1 MSYGKQSVKLS
12 FEQIWIIF
20 KYLDN
25 AFTKSSVVNMKIRE
39 KIKSLLA
46 LNGVTITKLAKLMT
60 EKTGEKYTFQR
71 ISHKLRL
78 NRITL
83 SEAYIIADILGY
95 DLEFVDRKN
104 KN

>member
-1 MSYGKQSVKLS
+1 MVQ
-12 FEQIWIIF
+12 
-20 KYLDN
+20 
-25 AFTKSSVVNMKIRE
+25 IRE

-46 LNGVTITKLAKLMT
+46 LKCITITKLAELMS

-83 SEAYIIADILGY
+83 AEAYIIADILGY
-95 DLEFVDRKN
+95 DLEFIERQN
-104 KN
+104 

>member
-1 MSYGKQSVKLS
+1 MINHCCQEFYNL
-12 FEQIWIIF
+12 
-20 KYLDN
+20 
-25 AFTKSSVVNMKIRE
+25 AMKIRE

-46 LNGVTITKLAKLMT
+46 LRCVTITRLAELMT

-83 SEAYIIADILGY
+83 SEAYLIADILDY
-95 DLEFVDRKN
+95 DLEFIDRRNTKVTQ
-104 KN
+104 